1 MAIKWSAV
9 RVSEAMDEVE
19 HQVTLAE
26 DFIAQAKVKAEEA
39 RKIANLPQYMDTRLI
54 SLIGQLERMER
65 VKSAIE
71 SIRNDIP
78 QEALEEE
85 RRLASYGSQQG
96 LKL

>member
-9 RVSEAMDEVE
+9 RVSQAMDEVE
-19 HQVTLAE
+19 YQVALAE
-26 DFIAQAKVKAEEA
+26 DFIAEAKTKAKEA

-54 SLIGQLERMER
+54 SLISQLERMEQ

-85 RRLASYGSQQG
+85 QKRSRHGSQQS
-96 LKL
+96 LI

>member
-19 HQVTLAE
+19 RQVTLAD

-39 RKIANLPQYMDTRLI
+39 RKIPNLPQYMDTRLI
-54 SLIGQLERMER
+54 SLIGQLERMEY

-71 SIRNDIP
+71 RIRNDIP

-85 RRLASYGSQQG
+85 RRLASYGSQQS
-96 LKL
+96 LV